1 MNTLKSM
8 NINRTIK
15 LLCVLSVASLAAGN
29 IVAQDASGVVR
40 YNAVPIGNKAK
51 IEGTSTIHD
60 WTMDSTVVGGFIEAD
75 PKFPASALT
84 DPKAAQPKV
93 EVFMPVR
100 QFKSYL
106 SKMDDTMQETMNEP
120 KFKRIEYKLIA
131 LKPKSAAGATG
142 PLEFDSTGIIT
153 VSGVAKT
160 NNFPVTIEKKE
171 NKITIKGSTGLKMTD
186 FGLKPPSPALLPIK
200 TGDEVKVSFE
210 WTVQAK
216 ADAPK

>member
-1 MNTLKSM
+1 MNMLKSL
-8 NINRTIK
+8 K
-15 LLCVLSVASLAAGN
+15 LRGTVKVLCVLAVALTARD
-29 IVAQDASGVVR
+29 IVVAQDASGMVR
-40 YNAVPIGNKAK
+40 YNAVPVGNKAK
-51 IEGTSTIHD
+51 IEGTSTVHD

-75 PKFPASALT
+75 AKFPESALT

-106 SKMDDTMQETMNEP
+106 AAMDDKMQETMNEP
-120 KFKRIEYKLIA
+120 KFKRIEFKLIE

-142 PLEFDSTGIIT
+142 PLQFDATGAIT
-153 VSGVAKT
+153 VSGVTKT
-160 NNFPVTIEKKE
+160 NSFPVTIEKKDD
-171 NKITIKGSTGLKMTD
+171 KITVKGGTGLKMTD

-210 WTVQAK
+210 WTAAK
-216 ADAPK
+216 KKE